1 MNASI
6 RFPAQRLLFTASALG
21 EIGIG
26 AAVLLF
32 PELVSL
38 LLSEPLDAYGL
49 VVAQLLGGATLALG
63 LTWWMARAAPEQPLS
78 RYVPGY
84 IVFNLVVGLL
94 FLLQA
99 LEATGSAAL
108 PGIVGAVHLLAGLGL
123 TATLLLPPGRRD
135 SATST

>member
-1 MNASI
+1 MNPPLHSA
-6 RFPAQRLLFTASALG
+6 AQRLLLTASALG
-21 EIGIG
+21 EIGVG

-38 LLSEPLDAYGL
+38 LLSAPLDAYGL
-49 VVAQLLGGATLALG
+49 VVAQLLGGAALAIG

-99 LEATGSAAL
+99 LEATRPAAL
-108 PGIVGAVHLLAGLGL
+108 PWIVGAVHLALGLGL
-123 TATLLLPPGRRD
+123 TATLLVPAGRRD
-135 SATST
+135 SATSI